1 MWILDGSPPQRRSL
15 NCHLELA
22 SRPETKSKRSDMFSK
37 LRFTKVIPKLAQTN
51 GASSV
56 EFALIAPLL
65 IMLIF
70 AIFEFAIVYG
80 DYLAIPHA
88 AREGARLAAVGR
100 FSEEVVRDRAYPVSP
115 SAISVTYPSGNSH
128 GEPVQ
133 VRVEYI
139 FQLKIPF
146 FGERTVPLAS
156 QASMRLEV

>member
-80 DYLAIPHA
+80 DYLAITHA

-100 FSEEVVRDRAYPVSP
+100 VSGEGGRGRADPGRP
-115 SAISVTYPSGNSH
+115 A
-128 GEPVQ
+128 
-133 VRVEYI
+133 
-139 FQLKIPF
+139 
-146 FGERTVPLAS
+146 PLPP
-156 QASMRLEV
+156 